1 MDRMLGGKVFTLGYG
16 AKGWLISNCL
26 QACPKCSQGYTFGLY
41 DTRELSEFPWQS
53 GVSISQDGT
62 NIGLSALPESG
73 GAAVVREDIL
83 RARDRLKVQ
92 QSRSAHRWLR
102 LLWLLAG
109 PGVLVMLGENDG
121 PSMVSYATTGAT
133 YGVGFFVPF
142 IILTFAMAFVVQEMT
157 VRLGIATHR
166 GHAELIFQRFGPFW
180 GGFAMADLVL
190 GNVLTLV
197 TEFIAIQAGGLYFG
211 LPAWLS
217 VAFGVALA
225 VASLGLRRYATWE
238 RVLMTLAA
246 GNLLFIPA
254 ALLAHPSG
262 AALTHALATWGP
274 LPGGFGTVFVTLIL
288 ANIGATVTPWMIF
301 FQQSAV
307 VDKGLT
313 RADLPQ
319 GRMDTAIGAILAT
332 VAAIATLIAA
342 APLFAAHVNVSRFAS
357 GADFATALRPM
368 IGTTGATLFALGMIE
383 AGLVAAMTISTS
395 SSYAL
400 AETISAHHSL
410 NLDFHR
416 GRLFYG
422 AAILS
427 TLLAAGIVLVPGAPL
442 LAMTLT
448 VNVIATLLMAPALLF
463 LLLLVNDREIM
474 RDLANGWRANLAGGT
489 IIAAI
494 SLVGAFYGVITVF
507 PDLLGQ

>member
-1 MDRMLGGKVFTLGYG
+1 M
-16 AKGWLISNCL
+16 
-26 QACPKCSQGYTFGLY
+26 
-41 DTRELSEFPWQS
+41 
-53 GVSISQDGT
+53 SQDT
-62 NIGLSALPESG
+62 LDPE
-73 GAAVVREDIL
+73 AAGPEMDPRFITREDIL
-83 RARDRLKVQ
+83 RAHDRSLVL
-92 QSRSAHRWLR
+92 RTRVDRRWLK

-142 IILTFAMAFVVQEMT
+142 ILLTFVMAFVVQEMT
-157 VRLGIATHR
+157 VRLGVATHR
-166 GHAELIFQRFGPFW
+166 GHAELIFQRFGQFW
-180 GGFAMADLVL
+180 GYFAMADLVF

-217 VAFGVALA
+217 VAAGALLIIG
-225 VASLGLRRYATWE
+225 SLALRRYATWE
-238 RVLMTLAA
+238 RVLMTLAV

-262 AALTHALATWGP
+262 AALTHAIATWGP
-274 LPGGFGTVFVTLIL
+274 LPGGLNTAFLTLVM

-319 GRMDTAIGAILAT
+319 GRMDTAIGALLAAI
-332 VAAIATLIAA
+332 VAIATVVAA
-342 APLFAAHVNVSRFAS
+342 APLFAAHVDVSQFAS
-357 GADFATALRPM
+357 GADFATALRPL
-368 IGTTGATLFALGMIE
+368 IGTTGATLFALGIIE
-383 AGLVAAMTISTS
+383 AGLVAGVTISTS
-395 SSYAL
+395 SSYGL
-400 AETISAHHSL
+400 AETISARHSL
-410 NLDFHR
+410 NLDFTN
-416 GRLFYG
+416 GWLFYG
-422 AAILS
+422 AAIVS
-427 TLLAAGIVLVPGAPL
+427 TVVAAGIVLIPHAPL

-474 RDLANGWRANLAGGT
+474 RGLENRWRANLAGGT
-489 IIAAI
+489 VVIAI
-494 SLVGAFYGVITVF
+494 SCIGAFYGVMTVF
-507 PDLLGQ
+507 PHRFGK